1 MSKLAVHAA
10 ARVAASL
17 GLLACK
23 MQGAAAIV
31 LWLGARARAWDFAGL
46 CHSPCMMSFH
56 SGIAVNIQGHVGKHR
71 DLLVQC
77 VGVTKPKP
85 IALVTASLNTLVH
98 AATRST
104 VLAWRGRLFPTQT
117 VTWVLF

>member
-1 MSKLAVHAA
+1 MSELAVQAA

-17 GLLACK
+17 GLLGCK
-23 MQGAAAIV
+23 MQSAAAVV
-31 LWLGARARAWDFAGL
+31 LWLGARARAWDFASL

-56 SGIAVNIQGHVGKHR
+56 SGVAVNIQGHVGKHR
-71 DLLVQC
+71 DLLVQG

-85 IALVTASLNTLVH
+85 IALVTASLNARVR

-117 VTWVLF
+117 VTRVLF